1 MNKLQKIKKILKKMG
16 SVLIAYSG
24 GVDSTLLLKLA
35 RDVLGG
41 EVLAVTAVSP
51 TYPQDELIF
60 SKIMARN
67 LGVKQRVIKTCEL
80 KNRQFIVNRSNRCYF
95 CKKELFRRLKEI
107 AKKKNIKFVIDATN
121 LSDNNDF
128 RPGSIAKKELGIRS
142 PLAEAGFT
150 KADIRKISKRLKLP
164 TWNKPALACL
174 ASRIAYGEKIS
185 VPLLNKINQAE
196 AFLKR
201 QGFIQVRLRHYNG
214 LCRLEMTPK
223 DILLAVQKR
232 GLITRKMKQLGYNY
246 VTLDLEG
253 YRTGSMN
260 EVLKKA

>member
-41 EVLAVTAVSP
+41 KVLTVTANSP
-51 TYPQDELIF
+51 TYPKEELIF
-60 SKIMARN
+60 SKIMARK
-67 LGVKQRVIKTCEL
+67 LGVKQLVIKTCEL
-80 KNRQFIVNRSNRCYF
+80 KNRQFTANKSNRCYF
-95 CKKELFRRLKEI
+95 CKKELFRKLKEI
-107 AKKKNIKFVIDATN
+107 AKEKKIRFVIDATN
-121 LSDNNDF
+121 LSDRGDF
-128 RPGSIAKKELGIRS
+128 RPGSLAKKELGIRS
-142 PLAEAGFT
+142 PLEEAGFT
-150 KADIRKISKRLKLP
+150 KTDIRKISKRLKLS

-185 VPLLNKINQAE
+185 MPLLNKINQAE
-196 AFLKR
+196 SFLKR
-201 QGFIQVRLRHYNG
+201 QGFTQVRLRHYNG
-214 LCRLEMTPK
+214 LCRLEVMPK
-223 DILLAVQKR
+223 NIPLAVQKR
-232 GLITRKMKQLGYNY
+232 GLIIKKMKQLGYNY

-260 EVLKKA
+260 EVLQK